1 MNGELAQTIA
11 LIAHGNAYLQGDG
24 PPAPNLQSSNS
35 TFRYV
40 SSISFL
46 QIAEGGTVE
55 VANDVSR
62 WLIWL
67 RDHGVERLHLRT
79 RPTSGP
85 LPAHIASAF
94 AGAGEWMILATTDG
108 TGSFWIPRWEVGKL
122 SSARPWKV
130 SYVAASAVQIRTFT
144 PPALA
149 VARADLANWL
159 TAARK
164 VADDLA
170 ADDWRDWFTT
180 ALDQLT
186 ADEPHGRYHDDALPP
201 SGYSRAARQV
211 FAAAVG
217 AWVFGGMGSWNDLF
231 VEDENLRQRYDEASE
246 SLFRSALAA
255 FEAVLESGQA
265 PSHEG

>member
-1 MNGELAQTIA
+1 M
-11 LIAHGNAYLQGDG
+11 
-24 PPAPNLQSSNS
+24 
-35 TFRYV
+35 R
-40 SSISFL
+40 
-46 QIAEGGTVE
+46 
-55 VANDVSR
+55 
-62 WLIWL
+62 
-67 RDHGVERLHLRT
+67 
-79 RPTSGP
+79 
-85 LPAHIASAF
+85 
-94 AGAGEWMILATTDG
+94 
-108 TGSFWIPRWEVGKL
+108 
-122 SSARPWKV
+122 
-130 SYVAASAVQIRTFT
+130 
-144 PPALA
+144 
-149 VARADLANWL
+149 L